1 MDYSKQKP
9 KNEADSNEDR
19 VKLDPVVTQGV
30 TKKKRSLTTRVKHIF
45 FGGDAKDAI
54 SNVASEVI
62 FPAIRNVIVD
72 SATEGIRRMVYGESA
87 PRVPSRSSSGVGKYG
102 SRTTY
107 AHPVRRTQSAPY
119 PRDAYQVL
127 PDQAPRLQ
135 PRGGIGSDII
145 LHSREDAELVM
156 ERMADILDQ
165 FQKVSVADLYDLLG
179 MPTSMSD
186 NKWGWRVL
194 SSPGIAQVREGWLI
208 ELPNAEPI

>member
-1 MDYSKQKP
+1 MDYSKKKDP
-9 KNEADSNEDR
+9 ANPTKDER
-19 VKLDPVVTQGV
+19 VKLDSVVTGTV
-30 TKKKRSLTTRVKHIF
+30 TKRKRSIGTRIKDIF
-45 FGGDAKDAI
+45 FGGDARDAI

-72 SATEGIRRMVYGESA
+72 AGTEGIRRMVYGESA
-87 PRVPSRSSSGVGKYG
+87 TRQAPRASSGVGKYG

-107 AHPVRRTQSAPY
+107 AHPVRRPQQNPY
-119 PRDAYQVL
+119 PRDAYAVL

-145 LHSREDAELVM
+145 LNSRDDAALVV
-156 ERMADILDQ
+156 ERMSDILDQ
-165 FQKVSVADLYDLLG
+165 FEKVSVADLYDLLG
-179 MPTSMSD
+179 MPTSMQD

-194 SSPGIAQVREGWLI
+194 PSPGIAQVRDGWLI